1 MDDSTTKDVPTS
13 YRSPPRI
20 LIPKLVQSRDN
31 WKAKANRR
39 SGDLKKAQIRNRDL
53 TLSRDRWKQRALD
66 ADQEIDAL
74 RQQLHQTQQQLDQAG
89 TPIVPALHE
98 AQKNSGL
105 PLS

>member
-1 MDDSTTKDVPTS
+1 VDDSTTKDVPTP

-31 WKAKANRR
+31 WKAKANQR

-53 TLSRDRWKQRALD
+53 TLSRDRWKQRALA
-66 ADQEIDAL
+66 ADQEILAL
-74 RQQLHQTQQQLDQAG
+74 RQQLQQQLDPARI
-89 TPIVPALHE
+89 PIVPALHE

-105 PLS
+105 PLF